1 MINSSS
7 IKGTNHGRTKSQLYW
22 KNTALARAPGMPP
35 PQNRDCLATLPAELL
50 VKVIAEVLISSYVN
64 ITQISLILLI
74 LELFA
79 EPLK

>member
-1 MINSSS
+1 
-7 IKGTNHGRTKSQLYW
+7 
-22 KNTALARAPGMPP
+22 MPP

-50 VKVIAEVLISSYVN
+50 VKVIAKVLISSYVN